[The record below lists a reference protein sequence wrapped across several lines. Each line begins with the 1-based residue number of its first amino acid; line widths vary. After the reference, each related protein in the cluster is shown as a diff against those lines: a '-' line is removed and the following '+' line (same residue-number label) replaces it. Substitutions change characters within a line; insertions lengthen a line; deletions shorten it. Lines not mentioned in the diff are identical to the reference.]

1 MLLVPTYLAE
11 SSIHGIGLFASKNI
25 RARAV
30 IWEFTPHFDVRV
42 PISILHNSSSSIKNF
57 LNHYGYIP
65 HDNPNHYV
73 ICMDN
78 ARFINHSDN
87 PNTDDTT
94 GLTIAKKAIKKGEE
108 IVSNYAEFDAE
119 FESISGRYCPS
130 SIQPATE
137 LG

>member
-1 MLLVPTYLAE
+1 MLLVPTYLSQ
-11 SSIHGIGLFASKNI
+11 SSIHGVGLFAKEDI
-25 RARAV
+25 RAGTI

-42 PISILHNSSSSIKNF
+42 PISNVRNSPANIKDF
-57 LNHYGYIP
+57 LSHYAYLP
-65 HDNPNHYV
+65 HDNPDHYV

-94 GLTIAKKAIKKGEE
+94 GLTIANKDIKRGEE

-119 FESISGRYCPS
+119 FESISSRHRLS
-130 SIQPATE
+130 SIQSAIKV
-137 LG
+137 G